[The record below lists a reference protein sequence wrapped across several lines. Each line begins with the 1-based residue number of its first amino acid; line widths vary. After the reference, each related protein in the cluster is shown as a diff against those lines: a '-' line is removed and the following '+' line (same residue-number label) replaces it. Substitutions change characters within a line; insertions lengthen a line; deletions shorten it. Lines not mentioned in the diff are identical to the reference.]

1 MRKDIATLLQ
11 QQNVELAR
19 AKAQKL
25 MQEDVMGD
33 LLEALEMHVGLLLE
47 HFQELDQ

>member
-1 MRKDIATLLQ
+1 M
-11 QQNVELAR
+11 LAR

-25 MQEDVMGD
+25 MHEDVIGD

-47 HFQELDQ
+47 HFQELDQQ